1 MQVRMDACVEGQ
13 GTESMSDSRLTEDLT
28 MKSWPMSLDTSVCE
42 AHVIRT

>member
-28 MKSWPMSLDTSVCE
+28 MKSWPMSLDCKISDT
-42 AHVIRT
+42 